1 MRVGGDSGWCGP
13 TAGLRGFE
21 NPTVATATAGMARDD
36 GGAGGIEGVFRGPV
50 VSYATDTSVG
60 TWSTNYLVGVMA
72 GVLGL
77 WVLGTARLGRK
88 AEALKEEEEEE
99 VEEEE
104 GASTRRSV
112 RRALGLHLVFF
123 AASYLA
129 AGTVHHLYYHE
140 QCPGTRRVWAGPL
153 AGDYGDVADAAC
165 PEGAHEAFQFAWGPA
180 MGLQALGAGFLA
192 EPLAGLAGVVRWAG
206 DGGGGGGGALERILP
221 SNIWGLKGNECL
233 L

>member
-1 MRVGGDSGWCGP
+1 M
-13 TAGLRGFE
+13 RGFE

-221 SNIWGLKGNECL
+221 SNI
-233 L
+233 